1 MTPKYCPDCGAKSAS
16 ATSKFCASC
25 GQPLDSMT
33 KRPTKTSTASTR
45 SNDADESDVF
55 EVPDIGSIQVIT
67 EVDDEQS
74 DHFGKSF
81 SFGGKDFQPAKFKPR
96 SLTR

>member
-1 MTPKYCPDCGAKSAS
+1 MATKYCSDCGTPSAS
-16 ATSKFCASC
+16 ATSKFCSSC
-25 GQPLDSMT
+25 GQPLDSMA
-33 KRPTKTSTASTR
+33 KRPNKTATASTR
-45 SNDADESDVF
+45 SNDENESDVF
-55 EVPDIGSIQVIT
+55 EVPDISGIQVIT
-67 EVDDEQS
+67 ETDEEQP